1 MKRIVQDLKG
11 FSRIDEAEST
21 MADINAGLES
31 TINIVWNEIK
41 YKAAVHRDFGAIPL
55 TKCNPGQLNQVF
67 MNMLINAAQAIP
79 ERGEI
84 RIRTWA
90 EEGSI
95 FIAISDTGAGIP
107 ADKLQKVFEPF
118 YTTKDVGK
126 GTGLGLSIAYDI
138 VKKHDG
144 ELTVESEPDK
154 GTTFT
159 VRIPVV
165 EV

>member
-1 MKRIVQDLKG
+1 
-11 FSRIDEAEST
+11 
-21 MADINAGLES
+21 
-31 TINIVWNEIK
+31 
-41 YKAAVHRDFGAIPL
+41 
-55 TKCNPGQLNQVF
+55 
-67 MNMLINAAQAIP
+67 MLINAAQAIP